1 MKVRTRLVVSFVYVL
16 LVVIVALTVPLAI
29 VLRDRARS
37 ELEALTLTNAQTIA
51 AVLNRD
57 RLGDDAPDRRALVRD
72 MRRYAAD
79 VGGRVVILDAAGV
92 VLADSD
98 GEDLGRDF
106 ASPGRPEVAAAL
118 ASRANAE
125 VRMSEDEG
133 GDIAVAAAPIID
145 EGELVGVV
153 RISRGVQ
160 TVQDNVGRATAAIV
174 AVALAGL
181 LAGLGIALALA
192 RSLARPLSRLA
203 AAAQRLGAG
212 DLSTRA
218 GKLEGGTEVDELAG
232 SFDEMA
238 GRFERTVRAQRE
250 FIANASHQLRTPLTG
265 MKLRLE
271 AAIAET
277 SDEDVRAQLQAADRE
292 VDRLA
297 QIIERLLTMAGQIE
311 EGRIEARRMPGVDLT
326 DAVERAVE
334 RWQERAARA
343 SSSLVDDG
351 GDDRASVPVVV
362 DPADLDQVL
371 DVLIDNALIHA
382 PGQVEVSATANGER
396 AQMSVRDHGPGIP
409 SDEEARVTERF
420 FRGRGAPP
428 GGSGLGLAIAR
439 ELAERW
445 GGGIEVHAS
454 SEGTRVDVWF
464 PRPADGGANALA
476 PSEA

>member
-1 MKVRTRLVVSFVYVL
+1 MKVRTRLVVSFAYVL

-51 AVLNRD
+51 AVLNQD
-57 RLGDDAPDRRALVRD
+57 RLGDDPRDRRALVRD

-79 VGGRVVILDAAGV
+79 VGGRVVILSADGI

-98 GEDLGRDF
+98 GEDLGRNF
-106 ASPGRPEVAAAL
+106 ATPGRPEVARAL
-118 ASRANAE
+118 TSQANAE
-125 VRMSEDEG
+125 VRMSEEEG

-174 AVALAGL
+174 AVALGGL

-250 FIANASHQLRTPLTG
+250 FVANASHQLRTPLTG

-277 SDEDVRAQLQAADRE
+277 TDDFVRVQLQAADKE

-297 QIIERLLTMAGQIE
+297 QIIERLLTMAVQIEEGQIE
-311 EGRIEARRMPGVDLT
+311 EGQMPRVDLA
-326 DAVERAVE
+326 DAVGRAVQ
-334 RWQERAARA
+334 RWHERAAEA
-343 SSSLVDDG
+343 SSSLTDDG
-351 GDDRASVPVVV
+351 ATDDVTVSAVADPV
-362 DPADLDQVL
+362 DLDQIL

-382 PGQVEVSATANGER
+382 PGRVEVWSTANGEQ
-396 AQMSVRDHGPGIP
+396 ATLSVRDHGPGIP
-409 SDEEARVTERF
+409 PDEQAKVTERF
-420 FRGRGAPP
+420 FRGRSAPA

-445 GGGIEVHAS
+445 GGGIEVHVGAG
-454 SEGTRVDVWF
+454 GTRVDVCL
-464 PRPADGGANALA
+464 RTTVDGEASASRA
-476 PSEA
+476 P

>member
-57 RLGDDAPDRRALVRD
+57 RLGEDAPDRRALVRD

-79 VGGRVVILDAAGV
+79 VGGRVVILDAGGI

-106 ASPGRPEVAAAL
+106 ASPGRPEVARAL
-118 ASRANAE
+118 ASQPNAE

-160 TVQDNVGRATAAIV
+160 TVQNNVGRATAAIV
-174 AVALAGL
+174 AVALGGL

-238 GRFERTVRAQRE
+238 DRFERTVRGQRE
-250 FIANASHQLRTPLTG
+250 FVANASHQLRTPLTG

-271 AAIAET
+271 AAVAD
-277 SDEDVRAQLQAADRE
+277 SDGAVREQLLAADKE

-311 EGRIEARRMPGVDLT
+311 KGKIEEGHIPRVDLA

-334 RWQERAARA
+334 RWRERAARA
-343 SSSLVDDG
+343 SSSLVDDRRNG
-351 GDDRASVPVVV
+351 RAVAAVV
-362 DPADLDQVL
+362 DPADLDQIL

-382 PGQVEVSATANGER
+382 PGPVEVSANANGER
-396 AQMSVRDHGPGIP
+396 ATMSVRDHGPGIP
-409 SDEEARVTERF
+409 ADEEARVTERF
-420 FRGRGAPP
+420 FRGRGAPA

-445 GGGIEVHAS
+445 DGGIEVHAS
-454 SEGTRVDVWF
+454 PAGTRVDVWF
-464 PRPADGGANALA
+464 STPVDEVMTVPV
-476 PSEA
+476 PEA

>member
-51 AVLNRD
+51 AVLNQD
-57 RLGDDAPDRRALVRD
+57 RLRDDPQDRRALVRD

-79 VGGRVVILDAAGV
+79 VGGRVVILDANGI

-98 GEDLGRDF
+98 AEDIGTDF
-106 ASPGRPEVAAAL
+106 ATSGRPEVGRAL
-118 ASRANAE
+118 ASQANAE
-125 VRMSEDEG
+125 VRMSDDEG

-160 TVQDNVGRATAAIV
+160 TVQANVGRATAAIV
-174 AVALAGL
+174 AVALGGL
-181 LAGLGIALALA
+181 LAGLGIAVALA

-218 GKLEGGTEVDELAG
+218 GKLEGGAEVDELAG

-238 GRFERTVRAQRE
+238 DRFERTVRGQRE
-250 FIANASHQLRTPLTG
+250 FVANASHQLRTPLTG

-271 AAIAET
+271 AAVAD
-277 SDEDVRAQLQAADRE
+277 SDGPVREQLLAADKE

-311 EGRIEARRMPGVDLT
+311 KGNIEEGHVPRVDLA
-326 DAVERAVE
+326 DAVERAVK
-334 RWQERAARA
+334 RWYERAAQA
-343 SSSLVDDG
+343 SSLLIDDG
-351 GDDRASVPVVV
+351 ATDRVSHPAVAEPDDV
-362 DPADLDQVL
+362 DQVL
-371 DVLIDNALIHA
+371 DVLIDNALLHA
-382 PGQVEVSATANGER
+382 PGRVEVSSTANGEQ
-396 AQMSVRDHGPGIP
+396 ATLSVRDHGPGIP
-409 SDEEARVTERF
+409 LDEQAKVTERF
-420 FRGRGAPP
+420 FRGRGAPA

-445 GGGIEVHAS
+445 GGGIEVHAGAG
-454 SEGTRVDVWF
+454 GTRVDVF
-464 PRPADGGANALA
+464 FRTTVDGEASASRA
-476 PSEA
+476 P

>member
-1 MKVRTRLVVSFVYVL
+1 MKLRTRLVASFAYVL

-29 VLRDRARS
+29 VMRDRARS

-51 AVLNRD
+51 AVLNEDPLQD
-57 RLGDDAPDRRALVRD
+57 RPRARRALIRD
-72 MRRYAAD
+72 VRRYASE
-79 VGGRVVILDAAGV
+79 VGGRVVILDAEGIV
-92 VLADSD
+92 IADSD
-98 GEDLGRDF
+98 EEDLGENF
-106 ASPGRPEVAAAL
+106 ATPGRPEVGRALDSL
-118 ASRANAE
+118 ASAE
-125 VRMSEDEG
+125 VRRSEEEA

-153 RISRGVQ
+153 RISRDVR
-160 TVQDNVGRATAAIV
+160 TVQENVGRATAAIV
-174 AVALAGL
+174 AVALGGL
-181 LAGLGIALALA
+181 LAGLVLAVAIA

-203 AAAQRLGAG
+203 AAARRLGAG

-238 GRFERTVRAQRE
+238 GRVEGTVRAQRE
-250 FIANASHQLRTPLTG
+250 FVANASHQLRTPLTG
-265 MKLRLE
+265 IKLRLE

-277 SDEDVRAQLQAADRE
+277 TDDVVRDQLRAADKE

-311 EGRIEARRMPGVDLT
+311 EGRAPHADLG
-326 DAVERAVE
+326 DAVGRAVQRWHERATK
-334 RWQERAARA
+334 A
-343 SSSLVDDG
+343 SSSLLDDG
-351 GDDRASVPVVV
+351 ASGGTAVSVVA

-382 PGQVEVSATANGER
+382 PGRIEFSASGNGER
-396 AQMSVRDHGPGIP
+396 ATVSVEDHGPGIP
-409 SDEEARVTERF
+409 EDEAARVTERF
-420 FRGRGAPP
+420 FRGRGAPT

-445 GGGIEVHAS
+445 GGGIEVRGGAG
-454 SEGTRVDVWF
+454 GTRVDVWF
-464 PRPADGGANALA
+464 PTDGAAEV
-476 PSEA
+476 EA

>member
-1 MKVRTRLVVSFVYVL
+1 
-16 LVVIVALTVPLAI
+16 
-29 VLRDRARS
+29 
-37 ELEALTLTNAQTIA
+37 
-51 AVLNRD
+51 
-57 RLGDDAPDRRALVRD
+57 
-72 MRRYAAD
+72 
-79 VGGRVVILDAAGV
+79 
-92 VLADSD
+92 
-98 GEDLGRDF
+98 
-106 ASPGRPEVAAAL
+106 
-118 ASRANAE
+118 
-125 VRMSEDEG
+125 MSEDEG

-174 AVALAGL
+174 AVALGGL

-192 RSLARPLSRLA
+192 RSLAQPLSRLA

-218 GKLEGGTEVDELAG
+218 GKLEGGNEVDELAG

-250 FIANASHQLRTPLTG
+250 FVANASHQLRTPLTG

-277 SDEDVRAQLQAADRE
+277 TDDFVRVQLQAADKE

-297 QIIERLLTMAGQIE
+297 QIIERLLTMAVQIEEGQIE
-311 EGRIEARRMPGVDLT
+311 EGQMPRVDLA
-326 DAVERAVE
+326 DAVGRAVQ
-334 RWQERAARA
+334 RWHERAAEA
-343 SSSLVDDG
+343 SSSLTDDG
-351 GDDRASVPVVV
+351 ATDDVTVSAVADPV
-362 DPADLDQVL
+362 DLDQIL

-382 PGQVEVSATANGER
+382 PGRVEVWSTANGEQ
-396 AQMSVRDHGPGIP
+396 ATLSVRDHGPGIP
-409 SDEEARVTERF
+409 PDEQAKVTERF
-420 FRGRGAPP
+420 FRGRSAPA

-445 GGGIEVHAS
+445 GGGIEVHAGAG
-454 SEGTRVDVWF
+454 GTRVDVCL
-464 PRPADGGANALA
+464 RTTVDGEASASRA
-476 PSEA
+476 P

>member
-1 MKVRTRLVVSFVYVL
+1 MKVRTRLVVSFAYVL
-16 LVVIVALTVPLAI
+16 LVVIVALTVPLTI
-29 VLRDRARS
+29 VMRDRARS

-51 AVLNRD
+51 AVLNQA
-57 RLGDDAPDRRALVRD
+57 RLGDEPRDRRALIRD

-79 VGGRVVILDAAGV
+79 VGGRVVILDANGI

-98 GEDLGRDF
+98 GEDLGTDF
-106 ASPGRPEVAAAL
+106 ATLGRPEVERAL
-118 ASRANAE
+118 ASQASAE
-125 VRMSEDEG
+125 VRRSEDEG

-153 RISRGVQ
+153 RISRDVR
-160 TVQDNVGRATAAIV
+160 TVQENVGRATAAIV
-174 AVALAGL
+174 AVAVGGL
-181 LAGLGIALALA
+181 LAGLAIAIALA

-238 GRFERTVRAQRE
+238 DRFERTVRGQRE
-250 FIANASHQLRTPLTG
+250 FVANASHQLRTPLTG

-277 SDEDVRAQLQAADRE
+277 SDDAVRDQLQAADRE

-311 EGRIEARRMPGVDLT
+311 EGRVPHADLA
-326 DAVERAVE
+326 DAVGRAVQRWHERAE
-334 RWQERAARA
+334 QA
-343 SSSLVDDG
+343 SSSLIDG
-351 GDDRASVPVVV
+351 ATAGGVIVSAVA
-362 DPADLDQVL
+362 DPDDLDQVL
-371 DVLIDNALIHA
+371 DVLIDNALIHG
-382 PGQVEVSATANGER
+382 PGHVEVSAAANGAR
-396 AQMSVRDHGPGIP
+396 ATVSVRDRGPGIP
-409 SDEEARVTERF
+409 SDERAKVTERF
-420 FRGRGAPP
+420 FRGRGAPT

-445 GGGIEVHAS
+445 GGGIEVHTDAG
-454 SEGTRVDVWF
+454 GTRVDVWF
-464 PRPADGGANALA
+464 RTALIDDTSTSA
-476 PSEA
+476 SEGLARA